1 MHTDL
6 HRPDR
11 EREGE
16 REREREGDR
25 EGERRERERERG
37 EATVDMKKHSLDQTC
52 SPQVSTEVMDRQRK
66 DKQQV

>member
-1 MHTDL
+1 MLKTGNDLVTQLQSEL
-6 HRPDR
+6 HR
-11 EREGE
+11 
-16 REREREGDR
+16 
-25 EGERRERERERG
+25 ERRERERERG